1 MKPYKKLVA
10 LVVCAILSGCGI
22 DSDSEGLVLAAP
34 RVDVSGLLAG
44 EQMQVSLRSEVLT
57 ITANGVSTFSTR
69 VNIES
74 GYTLNIVQSP
84 ADHPCRFNN
93 GLDSINASGATQ
105 TIFCGT
111 GVNAARPIGNSKF
124 QIRGWTGA
132 TALPS
137 LVIMTLGIVDLN
149 GNPLTGATVDK
160 FRFFNGSGNEI
171 FSSAESPIHVEAVPL
186 TNLTLRTALVLD
198 VSRSLSETDIDT
210 VKQAALLAVDGLQP
224 FQQMS
229 IFTFDSTV
237 TQIAGYTNDAAML
250 TAAIN
255 GIPRD
260 TFLRDASTNLYGAVS
275 AAALSWVDQVFLDTA
290 DIGFAIVIT
299 DGQHTADQQ
308 TFSSIAADVED
319 KQLFAVAVG
328 DSVSLTALGEIT
340 NDPTGSKGNVIQVGD
355 VGGLAGAFATITQRQ
370 IALAS
375 GLHIVY
381 YVSPER
387 DTDGSGSGSFTAQ
400 VADLQSC
407 LAAVDGA
414 FCAYTLSYETTG
426 FTGNNGLV
434 LIPSA
439 GDAVPG
445 GTIDFVV
452 PEWMSCGS
460 LAPSMDWTLSV
471 TQGGAT
477 GAVLDPTSYQ
487 VTLGGV
493 LPIEFQLVA
502 QDLNTPGCSG
512 SISILLEL

>member
-1 MKPYKKLVA
+1 MKPYKKLAVLA
-10 LVVCAILSGCGI
+10 ACAILSACGF
-22 DSDSEGLVLAAP
+22 DDGNEGLAVSTA

-44 EQMQVSLRSEVLT
+44 EQMQVSLGSEVLT
-57 ITANGVSTFSTR
+57 VTENGVRAFSAR
-69 VNIES
+69 VNIEN

-84 ADHPCRFNN
+84 VGRTCSFSN
-93 GLDSINASGATQ
+93 GLDRIDAYAARQ
-105 TIFCGT
+105 AIFCGA
-111 GVNAARPIGNSKF
+111 GASGARPIGDSPF

-137 LVIMTLGIVDLN
+137 LVVMTLGIVDLN
-149 GNPLTGATVDK
+149 GSPLTGATAEK
-160 FRFFNGSGNEI
+160 FRFFNAAGNEI
-171 FSSAESPIHVEAVPL
+171 FSSAESPIHVDAVPL

-198 VSRSLSETDIDT
+198 ISRSLSEEDIDT
-210 VKQAALLAVDGLQP
+210 VKQAALLAVDGLRP

-229 IFTFDSTV
+229 VFAFDSVV
-237 TQIAGYTNDAAML
+237 TQVAGYTNDPAVL

-255 GIPRD
+255 AIPRD
-260 TFLRDASTNLYGAVS
+260 AFLRDSSTNLYGAVS
-275 AAALSWVDQVFLDTA
+275 AAAQSWVDEVFLDTA

-308 TFSSIAADVED
+308 TFSSISGDVAG

-328 DSVSLTALGEIT
+328 NAASLTALREIT
-340 NDPTGSKGNVIQVGD
+340 DDPTGSKGNVIQVSN
-355 VGGLAGAFATITQRQ
+355 VSGLAGAFSTITQRQ

-387 DTDGSGSGSFTAQ
+387 DTGVSGGGSLTAQ
-400 VADLQSC
+400 VRDLQSC

-414 FCAYTLSYETTG
+414 FCAYTLLYDTTG
-426 FTGNNGLV
+426 FTGNNGLI
-434 LIPSA
+434 LIPGA
-439 GDAVPG
+439 GSAVPD

-460 LAPSMDWTLSV
+460 LAPNIDWTLSV
-471 TQGGAT
+471 LQGGAT
-477 GAVLDPTSYQ
+477 GAVLDATSYQ
-487 VTLGGV
+487 VTLGPV
-493 LPIEFQLVA
+493 LPIEFQLVG

-512 SISILLEL
+512 SFSVLLEP